1 MPKILSTGHEISD
14 AIKTLFMF
22 SRARRVIIT
31 AFVGIGTERYLPDPS
46 GIELVCW
53 PKPDSTSPNA
63 IRVLM
68 GLGVEV
74 FFADNLHMKVYW
86 AKDQG
91 AVVTSA
97 NLTSNGL
104 GGGLSEIGVLLT
116 ASEFDEPQIDRILLS
131 LKKRPVSVE
140 EFRQF
145 EQIHTQIERLRKL
158 KLPGAKALVG
168 LPEDRT
174 PPSFKDWHDRP
185 FSKSWK
191 IATFIRGSV
200 PLAKKA
206 KEILRKY
213 GVDEAEQYIS
223 VDNQELNESDW
234 VLFFQEGTIDDPF
247 WFFVDAIVPVSPE
260 EPAYRHG
267 AYQLIQVGPNE
278 VAELPFQLSE
288 RFNDKIAKVISK
300 LGGAK
305 WLVSLNSVI
314 PPQDFVEAI
323 YEFYC

>member
-1 MPKILSTGHEISD
+1 MGRIHWQD
-14 AIKTLFMF
+14 
-22 SRARRVIIT
+22 RVVI
-31 AFVGIGTERYLPDPS
+31 EPD
-46 GIELVCW
+46 LHH
-53 PKPDSTSPNA
+53 
-63 IRVLM
+63 
-68 GLGVEV
+68 
-74 FFADNLHMKVYW
+74 FFADDLHMKVYW
-86 AKDQG
+86 AENQG

-158 KLPGAKALVG
+158 KLPGAKVLVG
-168 LPEDRT
+168 LPEDCT
-174 PPSFKDWHDRP
+174 PPSFKDWHERP

-223 VDNQELNESDW
+223 VDNQES
-234 VLFFQEGTIDDPF
+234 
-247 WFFVDAIVPVSPE
+247 
-260 EPAYRHG
+260 
-267 AYQLIQVGPNE
+267 
-278 VAELPFQLSE
+278 
-288 RFNDKIAKVISK
+288 
-300 LGGAK
+300 
-305 WLVSLNSVI
+305 
-314 PPQDFVEAI
+314 
-323 YEFYC
+323 